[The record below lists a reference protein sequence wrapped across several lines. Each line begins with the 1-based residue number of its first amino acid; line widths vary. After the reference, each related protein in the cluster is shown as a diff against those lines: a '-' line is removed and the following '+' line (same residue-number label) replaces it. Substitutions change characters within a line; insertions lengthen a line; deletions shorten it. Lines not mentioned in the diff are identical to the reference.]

1 MLEQAIAKVRT
12 EMTQEAANSYIQV
25 VGEFLLQHL
34 NSNQVAAEKIMNA
47 DKSIG
52 KSLDEMRKV
61 AGRKKKIGNCA
72 VLTDQEGFA
81 AVLKYFGI
89 ENVVNMQRPV
99 DPAPAP
105 APVSAPVAKP
115 KSAIDFNISLDDLL

>member
-12 EMTQEAANSYIQV
+12 EMTQEATNSYIQV

-34 NSNQVAAEKIMNA
+34 SSNQAAAEMIMNA

-61 AGRKKKIGNCA
+61 AGKKKKIGNCT
-72 VLTDQEGFA
+72 VLTDQEAFSV
-81 AVLKYFGI
+81 VLKYFGI
-89 ENVVNMQRPV
+89 DSVADIQSPV
-99 DPAPAP
+99 APTPVPAPI
-105 APVSAPVAKP
+105 VKP
-115 KSAIDFNISLDDLL
+115 KSDIDFDVSLDDLL